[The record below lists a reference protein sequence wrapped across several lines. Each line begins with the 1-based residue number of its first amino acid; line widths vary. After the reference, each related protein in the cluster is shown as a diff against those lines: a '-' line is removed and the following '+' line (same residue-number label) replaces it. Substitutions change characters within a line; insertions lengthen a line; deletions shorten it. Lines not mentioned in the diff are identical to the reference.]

1 LKQLKLYAAITD
13 TEVHWIVSLLE
24 VDADGKERLLTKGWL
39 RGSHRELDLKKSKP
53 WEPIHTHARPQP
65 LAPGKIHE
73 FDIKIQATGNL
84 FRAGSR
90 IALKISCVDD
100 DPKHALE
107 LLATGTLR
115 RTQVAREPPV
125 FHNEDQPSCLLL
137 PITKGNVVNTYFSGG
152 KLPG

>member
-1 LKQLKLYAAITD
+1 VRI
-13 TEVHWIVSLLE
+13 
-24 VDADGKERLLTKGWL
+24 
-39 RGSHRELDLKKSKP
+39 
-53 WEPIHTHARPQP
+53 
-65 LAPGKIHE
+65 PGV
-73 FDIKIQATGNL
+73 
-84 FRAGSR
+84 GSR